1 MCDQLW
7 PKLLQF
13 GCSPALPERIFSRCL
28 DDVVQA
34 QEERRRNGNR
44 SKWAKES
51 DKEFLMRMLATN
63 REEDSSSSPSP
74 SPLIRTE
81 HTDFHESYAC
91 CRQRYLR
98 SYIFTSKKPTAAQ
111 RTKNWIKEKKKKN
124 LKAGDKNLKGRTC
137 SFMDSCLKVL
147 LFCVAKVDVNE
158 Y

>member
-1 MCDQLW
+1 MMNASCIA
-7 PKLLQF
+7 
-13 GCSPALPERIFSRCL
+13 GCL
-28 DDVVQA
+28 DDVVHV

-51 DKEFLMRMLATN
+51 DKEFLMRMLAAN

-74 SPLIRTE
+74 SPSPLRRTE

-111 RTKNWIKEKKKKN
+111 RTKNWIKEKMKKKN
-124 LKAGDKNLKGRTC
+124 LIKAGDENLKGRRTC
-137 SFMDSCLKVL
+137 SFMESCLKVML
-147 LFCVAKVDVNE
+147 LCVAKVNVHE

>member
-1 MCDQLW
+1 MMNVSCIA
-7 PKLLQF
+7 
-13 GCSPALPERIFSRCL
+13 GCL
-28 DDVVQA
+28 DDVVHF

-74 SPLIRTE
+74 SPLRRTE
-81 HTDFHESYAC
+81 HTDFHDSYAC

-98 SYIFTSKKPTAAQ
+98 SYIFTRKKPTAAQ
-111 RTKNWIKEKKKKN
+111 RTKNWIKEKKKN
-124 LKAGDKNLKGRTC
+124 LKASDENLKGRTC
-137 SFMDSCLKVL
+137 SFTDSCLKVL
-147 LFCVAKVDVNE
+147 LLCVAKVDGHE